1 LKDTLWAPKAVR
13 HTWKTLL
20 ETLSDT
26 SSRTTTLLWLFS
38 ELAISYPKL
47 ESFLGALR
55 VDALGCRELLLFISS
70 VGVLQ
75 QITLSAGP
83 ANFLIWRTKSLLF
96 GPRASV
102 FDQPSSP
109 LPLSSRRSSC
119 MLLSRLMRRSF
130 LYHQTV
136 STSIKQVLWSS
147 GYDSRL
153 GFATAINCERSPVRV
168 RARPC
173 SFAFVWYILLILVL
187 LVLVRQAR
195 SRK

>member
-20 ETLSDT
+20 ETSSDT

-55 VDALGCRELLLFISS
+55 VDALGCRKLLLISS

-83 ANFLIWRTKSLLF
+83 ANFLIWKTKPLLF

-109 LPLSSRRSSC
+109 LPLTSRRSSC
-119 MLLSRLMRRSF
+119 MLLSHRKRRSF
-130 LYHQTV
+130 LYQQTV

-173 SFAFVWYILLILVL
+173 SFAWYILLISVW